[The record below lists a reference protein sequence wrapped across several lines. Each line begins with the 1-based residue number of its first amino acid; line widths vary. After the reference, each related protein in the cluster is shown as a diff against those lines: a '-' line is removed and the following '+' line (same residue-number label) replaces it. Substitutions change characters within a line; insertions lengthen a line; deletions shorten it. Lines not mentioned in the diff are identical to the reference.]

1 MLCRL
6 SKRRAERVSCTS
18 QSATRLQGDS
28 RCREC
33 ISIHVGQAGVQI
45 GNACWE
51 LYCLEHGIQPDGQ
64 MPSDKTIG
72 GGDDSFNT
80 FFSETG
86 AGKHVPRAVFVD
98 LEPTVVDDEV
108 SRKRWKRYLD
118 YQRTEDSR
126 TGPGERGEPV
136 VLVGEEKAR
145 AEALMPKEAFNRIA
159 SDKISLQR
167 SIPDVRDR
175 ACKSIMYPKEL
186 PTASVIII
194 FHNEAWSPLLRTAH
208 SVVLRSPPPYLH
220 EVILLDD
227 FSDKPELGND
237 LKEYVEKTWPD
248 GVVKIVRTT
257 ERSGLIRARLAGAK
271 AATGDVLIFLDSHCE
286 VSKGWLEPLLG
297 RIKEDRTAVLCPEI
311 DLIDKDTLQYGGTG
325 SFSVGGFWWS
335 LHFSWRPIP
344 NHEKER
350 RAALKDGSVSPIRLE
365 PVLGRIG
372 EDRTVVACPIIDAID
387 DNTLTYSKNGG
398 YQVGGFTWSGHFT
411 WRDVPEEDRKTRA
424 YTDPVRSPTMAG
436 GLFAAD
442 RKYFFEIGAYDPGM
456 DVWGGEN
463 LEISFR
469 SVWMCGGKLEF
480 VPCSRVGHIFRSSHP
495 YTFPGNKDTHGI
507 NSMRLAEV
515 WMDEYKRLF
524 YMHRRDLLGQDYGD
538 ITERVELRK
547 RLKCHSF
554 KWYLDN
560 VYPEKFVP
568 DENVHAWGMVRNP
581 ASNLCLDTLQKD
593 EKIEFQMGMFSCQN
607 GASANQVFS
616 LSMNDELRREE
627 GCLDS
632 LGGDGD
638 KLTLKQCHYKKATM
652 KWKHD
657 KEKNKIIHVNSGM
670 CLDTGGQQ
678 SMAEVVV
685 KPCRDVDSQIWTFE
699 HYLD

>member
-1 MLCRL
+1 MRIFRRRR
-6 SKRRAERVSCTS
+6 SKVFYV
-18 QSATRLQGDS
+18 LLGIGLLGGLFWYWKV
-28 RCREC
+28 RE
-33 ISIHVGQAGVQI
+33 
-45 GNACWE
+45 
-51 LYCLEHGIQPDGQ
+51 
-64 MPSDKTIG
+64 
-72 GGDDSFNT
+72 
-80 FFSETG
+80 SEI
-86 AGKHVPRAVFVD
+86 
-98 LEPTVVDDEV
+98 LLDDEV
-108 SRKRWKRYLD
+108 SRTRWKRYQD
-118 YQRTEDSR
+118 YQQSESSR

-136 VLVGEEKAR
+136 ILEGEEKDR
-145 AEALMPKEAFNRIA
+145 AAQLMPKEAFNRIA

-175 ACKSIMYPKEL
+175 ACKSISYPKDL

-227 FSDKPELGND
+227 FSDKPELGNE

-248 GVVKIVRTT
+248 GVVKIVRTM

-271 AATGDVLIFLDSHCE
+271 AATGDVIIFLDSHCE
-286 VSKGWLEPLLG
+286 VNTGWLEPLLN

-344 NHEKER
+344 GHEKER
-350 RAALKDGSVSPIRLE
+350 RAAHREGDISPI
-365 PVLGRIG
+365 
-372 EDRTVVACPIIDAID
+372 
-387 DNTLTYSKNGG
+387 
-398 YQVGGFTWSGHFT
+398 
-411 WRDVPEEDRKTRA
+411 
-424 YTDPVRSPTMAG
+424 RSPTMAG

-442 RKYFFEIGAYDPGM
+442 RKYFFEVGAYDPGM

-469 SVWMCGGKLEF
+469 VWMCGGKLEF
-480 VPCSRVGHIFRSSHP
+480 IPCSRVGHIFRSSHP

-524 YMHRRDLLGQDYGD
+524 YMHRRDLLGQEMGD

-560 VYPEKFVP
+560 VYPEKFIP

-593 EKIEFQMGMFSCQN
+593 EKIEFNMGMYSCQN

-616 LSMNDELRREE
+616 LSMDDELRREE

-632 LGGDGD
+632 MGGDGD
-638 KLTLKQCHYKKATM
+638 RLRLRQCHLEKQGM
-652 KWKHD
+652 KWKID
-657 KEKNKIIHVNSGM
+657 RTTNKIIHVSSGM
-670 CLDTGGQQ
+670 CLDTDGGQN
-678 SMAEVVV
+678 MAEVKV
-685 KPCRDVDSQIWTFE
+685 KPCKDTDSQIWTFE

>member
-1 MLCRL
+1 MRCLRRKRSSL
-6 SKRRAERVSCTS
+6 SYIVFGALIVCGVVWYWAWAGDVSFS
-18 QSATRLQGDS
+18 SFGL
-28 RCREC
+28 
-33 ISIHVGQAGVQI
+33 
-45 GNACWE
+45 N
-51 LYCLEHGIQPDGQ
+51 
-64 MPSDKTIG
+64 G
-72 GGDDSFNT
+72 G
-80 FFSETG
+80 
-86 AGKHVPRAVFVD
+86 
-98 LEPTVVDDEV
+98 DEV
-108 SRKRWKRYLD
+108 SKARWKRYLD
-118 YQRTEDSR
+118 YQRTEHNR
-126 TGPGERGEPV
+126 AGPGEAGV
-136 VLVGEEKAR
+136 AVNLQGDEKTQ

-175 ACKSIMYPKEL
+175 ACKSIEYPKDL

-227 FSDKPELGND
+227 FSDKPELGSD
-237 LKEYVEKTWPD
+237 LKEYVKKTWPD

-286 VSKGWLEPLLG
+286 VNTGWLEPLLS
-297 RIKEDRTAVLCPEI
+297 RIKEDRTAILCPEI

-344 NHEKER
+344 SHEKER
-350 RAALKDGSVSPIRLE
+350 RRTQKNGDVSPI
-365 PVLGRIG
+365 
-372 EDRTVVACPIIDAID
+372 
-387 DNTLTYSKNGG
+387 
-398 YQVGGFTWSGHFT
+398 
-411 WRDVPEEDRKTRA
+411 
-424 YTDPVRSPTMAG
+424 RSPTMAG
-436 GLFAAD
+436 GLFAAN
-442 RKYFFEIGAYDPGM
+442 REYFFEIGAYDPGM

-469 SVWMCGGKLEF
+469 VWMCGGKLEF
-480 VPCSRVGHIFRSSHP
+480 IPCSRVGHIFRSSHP

-515 WMDEYKRLF
+515 WMDGYKRLF
-524 YMHRRDLLGQDYGD
+524 YMHRRDLLGQDHGD
-538 ITERVELRK
+538 ISERLELRK
-547 RLKCHSF
+547 RLNCHSF

-560 VYPEKFVP
+560 VYPEKFIP

-593 EKIEFQMGMFSCQN
+593 EKTEFNMGLYSCQN
-607 GASANQVFS
+607 GASANQVLS
-616 LSMNDELRREE
+616 LSMNDEFRREE

-638 KLTLKQCHYKKATM
+638 KLTLKQCHYNKATM
-652 KWKHD
+652 KWKHN
-657 KEKNKIIHVNSGM
+657 KEKNKMVHVQSGM
-670 CLDTGGQQ
+670 CMDTAGQQ
-678 SMAEVVV
+678 NSGEVML